1 MPHVVGRHY
10 DTQALIRVNWTGER
24 IDSVETLDARPPDT
38 TGAAVPCIAP
48 GLFDLQINGYGGVWF
63 SDPKLTVE
71 KVEAAVKPYLSM
83 GVTRLC
89 PTLITASHEA
99 LKAGMAA
106 IRAACER
113 IPWVRSM
120 VVGCHLEG
128 PFISPVDG
136 CRGAHPREHVRPAD
150 WNEFQVL
157 QESSGGR
164 LKLVTLAP
172 EAPYALDFI
181 RKATAEGVV
190 VSLGHTCAETHQ
202 IEAAVGAGASLSTHL
217 GNGAQGMIRRH
228 PNYIWD
234 QLAEPRLKASLIV
247 DGQHLP
253 ANVVR
258 VFVRAK
264 GADSVI
270 LTCDASGWAG
280 CAPGVYDNHL
290 GTVEVLDDSRVVV
303 AGQRQFLAGSGVG
316 TDTCVLKAHEFTGL
330 PLARTIDMAGRI
342 PAELLR
348 LDARGLAAGGR
359 ADLMLFDTPRPGD
372 QKLRVRG
379 TVLAGEL
386 VHGTLDV

>member
-1 MPHVVGRHY
+1 MPYVVGRHY
-10 DTQALIRVNWTGER
+10 DSHALVRVSWTGER
-24 IDSVETLDARPPDT
+24 IDAVETVSGT
-38 TGAAVPCIAP
+38 TSDEAAPFLAP

-71 KVEAAVKPYLSM
+71 KVEAAVKPYLAM

-99 LKAGMAA
+99 LKTGLAA
-106 IRAACER
+106 IHAACER

-120 VVGCHLEG
+120 VAGCHLEG

-157 QESSGGR
+157 QQTSGGR
-164 LKLVTLAP
+164 VRLLTLAP
-172 EAPYALDFI
+172 ETPYALDFT
-181 RKATAEGVV
+181 RKATADGVV
-190 VSLGHTCAETHQ
+190 ISIGHTCAETQQ
-202 IEAAVGAGASLSTHL
+202 IDNAVGAGATLSTHL

-253 ANVVR
+253 PNVVR
-258 VFVRAK
+258 VIVRAK

-348 LDARGLAAGGR
+348 LDGRGLAVGAR
-359 ADLMLFDTPRPGD
+359 ADLLVFDAPQPGD
-372 QKLRVRG
+372 QKLRVKG
-379 TVLAGEL
+379 TVLAGEV
-386 VHGTLDV
+386 VHGTLGA